1 MFVNQC
7 SVDLSRNKIENV
19 ALVWDMN
26 VLFEEFIG
34 EVFKRKCPTLDIEL
48 QKGKD
53 CCRKRGRGG
62 RNAILLWIFLKKTTK
77 S

>member
-48 QKGKD
+48 QKGKR
-53 CCRKRGRGG
+53 RKKCSRDAKGKC
-62 RNAILLWIFLKKTTK
+62 FTKKYK
-77 S
+77 LYNKF